1 MSPPWSVRI
10 EDRAPLGLI
19 ALLRG
24 EAWVIPDDGRAVRLD
39 PGAVAIMKGPQGFTV
54 ADDPQTPAQVVIH
67 PEQRV
72 TTPGGDELGHAMNLG
87 VRTWGNDP
95 HGSAISVTGCFQ
107 MRGEVSQRL
116 LDAMPTLSVL
126 TPDTWQSPLVGLLD
140 DEVVRDEPGQQA
152 VLDRLF
158 DLLLIAVVRAW
169 FARPEAGA
177 PAWYRA
183 HNDPV
188 IGRAVRMLHDDPA
201 YPWTVAG
208 LATAAGLTRARFAR
222 RFTDLVGQPPMTY
235 LTSWRLALA
244 ADLLREP
251 NTTVEAVARQ
261 VGYSNG
267 FALST
272 AFKRVRGTSP
282 TSHRRT
288 SS

>member
-1 MSPPWSVRI
+1 MTPPWSVRL

-19 ALLRG
+19 AMLRG
-24 EAWVIPDDGRAVRLD
+24 EAWAIPDDGQAVRLD
-39 PGAVAIMKGPQGFTV
+39 PGAVAIMKGPQAFTV
-54 ADDPQTPAQVVIH
+54 ADDPQTPAEVVIH

-72 TTPGGDELGHAMNLG
+72 TTPGGDDLGEAMNLG
-87 VRTWGNDP
+87 VRAWGNDP
-95 HGSAISVTGCFQ
+95 HGSAISVIGCFQ

-116 LDAMPTLSVL
+116 LDAMPLLAVL
-126 TPDTWQSPLVGLLD
+126 TPDTWESPLVRLLD
-140 DEVVRDEPGQQA
+140 EEIVRDEPGQQA

-169 FARPEAGA
+169 FARPEADA

-201 YPWTVAG
+201 HPWTVAG
-208 LATAAGLTRARFAR
+208 LASAAGLTRARFAR

-251 NTTVEAVARQ
+251 TTTVEAVARQ

-282 TSHRRT
+282 TTYRRT
-288 SS
+288 IS

>member
-1 MSPPWSVRI
+1 MSPPWSVRF

-19 ALLRG
+19 AMLRG

-67 PEQRV
+67 PQQRV
-72 TTPGGDELGHAMNLG
+72 TTSGGDDLGEAMNLG
-87 VRTWGNDP
+87 VRTWATRP
-95 HGSAISVTGCFQ
+95 HGSAISVDRLLSRCVA
-107 MRGEVSQRL
+107 RSAQRL
-116 LDAMPTLSVL
+116 LDAMPMLSVL
-126 TPDTWQSPLVGLLD
+126 TPDTWDSPLVRLLD

-158 DLLLIAVVRAW
+158 DLLLVAVVRAW
-169 FARPEAGA
+169 FSQPEADA
-177 PAWYRA
+177 PTWYRA

-188 IGRAVRMLHDDPA
+188 IGRAVRMLHEPA
-201 YPWTVAG
+201 HPWTVAG

-222 RFTDLVGQPPMTY
+222 RFTDLVGEPPMTY

-251 NTTVEAVARQ
+251 NTTVEAVAETGRLQ
-261 VGYSNG
+261 QRLRSQHRIQ
-267 FALST
+267 T
-272 AFKRVRGTSP
+272 RPRHQP
-282 TSHRRT
+282 HRDRRT
-288 SS
+288 IS